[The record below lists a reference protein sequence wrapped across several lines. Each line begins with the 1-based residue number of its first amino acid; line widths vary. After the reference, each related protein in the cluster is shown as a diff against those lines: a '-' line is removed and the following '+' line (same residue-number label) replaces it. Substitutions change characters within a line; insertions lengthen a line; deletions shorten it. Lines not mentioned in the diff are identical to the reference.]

1 MGNRL
6 THKFIQIMNKD
17 PLLKSNRNSN
27 FITITKSG
35 WVFGVVMNF
44 QSISLT
50 RFSRDQFR
58 SLEDQLEKGLDRL
71 IARDKLLMK
80 RSV

>member
-71 IARDKLLMK
+71 IARDKVLMK

>member
-1 MGNRL
+1 MDNRI
-6 THKFIQIMNKD
+6 THKFFQIMNKD

-35 WVFGVVMNF
+35 WGFGVVMNF

-58 SLEDQLEKGLDRL
+58 SLEDQLEKGLDRP
-71 IARDKLLMK
+71 IARDKVLMK

>member
-1 MGNRL
+1 MGNRI

-17 PLLKSNRNSN
+17 PLLKSNSNSN

-35 WVFGVVMNF
+35 MGLWVIMYF
-44 QSISLT
+44 QTVSLT
-50 RFSRDQFR
+50 RYARDQHR

>member
-6 THKFIQIMNKD
+6 THKFIQITNKD

-35 WVFGVVMNF
+35 WGFWGCNEF

-50 RFSRDQFR
+50 RCARDQFR
-58 SLEDQLEKGLDRL
+58 PLEDQLEKGLDRL
-71 IARDKLLMK
+71 IARDKVLMK